1 MEWKGGARERTKFS
15 EKTETE
21 FSGLC
26 DDAMDERIDPR
37 KPNGMGKTIRDY
49 LPIAAQKLGIG
60 QRPKEGPVESMTPSE
75 EPTTSQTVIDKK
87 AVETAIQT
95 LKDYKDGKRNLESR
109 IVEEERWWKLRHWD
123 IIRGKNAPTGEEERP
138 EPTSAWMF
146 NSIANKH
153 ADIMDNYPEPNVLP
167 REQMDEPD
175 ADTLSAILPVVFE
188 RNEYEHT
195 YSQAAWYKL
204 KHGVSAK
211 GVFWNQDLED
221 GLGDVDTR
229 FMDILNIFWE
239 PGITDLQSSRNLFVV
254 DLRDN
259 DLLEQEY
266 PQLKNKLGGQLIDV
280 KQYVHDDNVD
290 VSDKSLIVDWYYKKR
305 TADGKTI
312 LHLCKFV
319 GSEVLFSSEDDPQYA
334 QDGFYEHGRYP
345 VEFDVLFPE
354 EGTPVG
360 FGYISIMKSPQLY
373 IDKLSQVILEN
384 SMMNAKVR
392 YLAKKGSGINEDEFL
407 DWSKPVVYYEGDI
420 NNLVPLQVQQVGSN
434 TLNVLQMK
442 IDELKETSSN
452 RDVSQGSSSGGVT
465 AAAAIAALQE
475 AGNKTSRDMINASY
489 RSYTQECYLAIELI
503 RQFYDEERTFRIT
516 GSTGKNE
523 YIQFS
528 NANIQPQPLPPAY
541 PGQELEPGYVEAQ
554 RKPVFDIV
562 VKPQKRSPYS
572 KMAQNELAKELYQLG
587 FFNPQLAE
595 QSLAAL
601 DLMDFDG
608 QEKVRDKVQQGQTL
622 MNQLAAMQD
631 QMNKMGLIIY
641 RLTGQDLVG
650 LSEGGVQANVG
661 GVKPQA
667 VEGMG
672 QAQKDAQT
680 ANMTAYGQRLAEN
693 ARPNVEAQA

>member
-1 MEWKGGARERTKFS
+1 MARE
-15 EKTETE
+15 
-21 FSGLC
+21 
-26 DDAMDERIDPR
+26 IDPR
-37 KPNGMGKTIRDY
+37 QPNKAGKTIMDY
-49 LPIAAQKLGIG
+49 LPMAAQKLGVG
-60 QRPKEGPVESMTPSE
+60 MRPKE
-75 EPTTSQTVIDKK
+75 EPTDAEVPMEPAPAERVIDKK
-87 AVETAIQT
+87 AIDKAIAT
-95 LKDYKDGKRNLESR
+95 LKEYKDGKRNLEAR

-123 IIRGKNAPTGEEERP
+123 IIRGKKSGELKDEEARP

-167 REQMDEPD
+167 REQMDEKD

-211 GVFWNQDLED
+211 GVFWNQDRED
-221 GLGDVDTR
+221 GLGDVDIH

-239 PGITDLQSSRNLFVV
+239 PGITDLQTSRNLFVV
-254 DLRDN
+254 SLKDN
-259 DLLEQEY
+259 ELLELEY
-266 PQLKNKLGGQLIDV
+266 PQLKNKLGGQIIDV

-305 TADGKTI
+305 TPEGKTI

-319 GSEVLFSSEDDPQYA
+319 GSEVLFASEDDPQYA
-334 QDGFYEHGRYP
+334 QDGFYAHGMYP

-373 IDKLSQVILEN
+373 IDKMSQVILEN
-384 SMMNAKVR
+384 SMMSAKVR
-392 YLAKKGSGINEDEFL
+392 YMVKKNAAINRDQFL
-407 DWSKPVVYYEGDI
+407 DWSDPLVEYEGDI
-420 NNLVPLQVQQVGSN
+420 NNIQPLQVQQVGGN
-434 TLNVLQMK
+434 VLNVLQMK

-452 RDVSQGSSSGGVT
+452 RDFSQGGSTGGVT

-475 AGNKTSRDMINASY
+475 AGNKTSRDMIASSY

-503 RQFYDEERTFRIT
+503 RQFYDEQRSFRIT
-516 GSTGKNE
+516 GETGKNE

-528 NANIQPQPLPPAY
+528 NEALKPQPIPPAY
-541 PGQELEPGYVEAQ
+541 PGQELEPGYVEAS

-587 FFNPQLAE
+587 FFNPQLAD
-595 QSLAAL
+595 QSLAAM

-608 QEKVRDKVQQGQTL
+608 MEKVRDKVEQGQTL
-622 MNQLAAMQD
+622 LNIVGQMQE

-641 RLTGQDLVG
+641 QLTGQDLVG
-650 LSEGGVQANVG
+650 ITQGG
-661 GVKPQA
+661 
-667 VEGMG
+667 G
-672 QAQKDAQT
+672 QAPVPGAAPAIGGGGESMGAAQKEAQT
-680 ANMTAYGQRLAEN
+680 ANMTAYGQRVA
-693 ARPNVEAQA
+693 ARAKPNMEQMA